1 MASRANQQKTSFFS
15 EESSDKGLALD
26 SGLISFQQP
35 SLSPP
40 AVALSLLTRERCALA
55 LKHIFDRIYS
65 PTERESNN
73 NDNKGIASIKDRKR
87 RDYIEVEADCQ
98 DKSNRAFQ
106 GCTDQENGPA
116 WRVSSSR
123 ELLSGQ
129 TNLHQAVKRIRP
141 TSPALGEQRT
151 AQLTLFYAGTV
162 NIYDDVPADKAKAI
176 MLLAGTGNPLLV
188 SHSNEDERQALGVKE
203 NSPSATSMYMNKSST
218 VMKDPEK
225 TNGEQVNTGK
235 KSRLNSTAT
244 TDVESITPTAMSS
257 KRLLLTTETRSQHA
271 AKEPQIGL
279 PHARKASL
287 ARFMER
293 RKTGCNSNS
302 IMRQLH

>member
-1 MASRANQQKTSFFS
+1 MF
-15 EESSDKGLALD
+15 L
-26 SGLISFQQP
+26 
-35 SLSPP
+35 
-40 AVALSLLTRERCALA
+40 
-55 LKHIFDRIYS
+55 
-65 PTERESNN
+65 
-73 NDNKGIASIKDRKR
+73 
-87 RDYIEVEADCQ
+87 
-98 DKSNRAFQ
+98 
-106 GCTDQENGPA
+106 QENKTCPSEMDPSAENMHIQGFHAHENVFYVPNSE
-116 WRVSSSR
+116 RYISGQDNQ
-123 ELLSGQ
+123 LLSGQ